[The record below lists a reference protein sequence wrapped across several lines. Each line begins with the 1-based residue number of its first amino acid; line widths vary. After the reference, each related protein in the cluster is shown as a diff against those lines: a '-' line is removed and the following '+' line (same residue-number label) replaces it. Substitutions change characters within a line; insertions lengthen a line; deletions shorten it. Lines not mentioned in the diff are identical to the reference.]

1 MSWRGKKRAIFGLLG
16 VVLVL
21 LLLSVAFAGSAWAE
35 GDIEIWY
42 FYEQGCSDCAKLEE
56 FLEYEAEPNYPVV
69 VRRYDIHVPQN
80 ANLMLDM
87 ADAYGSQEILKKG
100 APAVFIADFA
110 FQGASAA
117 TIEAIKKTIQY
128 LIESEQLRT
137 IDFVQTKATAEKTK
151 RNLTWSAVIGAA
163 AIDAVNPCAFGVL
176 TLLLGTMLVISK
188 TKKRRHVVAAGLSF
202 TAATFLCYLLMGFG
216 LFFTIQVA
224 GVQRYIYMAV
234 SVLAILVGLWNT
246 KDFFWYNKGVNI
258 EVPKAWRPML
268 KKITASVT
276 SAPGAFVIGCAV
288 SVFLLPC
295 TSGPYVVII
304 GMLGDSATK
313 MQATWLL
320 VIYNFIFVLPFII
333 ITLAIGFGLTSPARV
348 ENWRKKW
355 LEKLHLLTGIFMLIL
370 GVTMVVLLAM
380 GII

>member
-1 MSWRGKKRAIFGLLG
+1 MIWRGKKRAISGLLG

-21 LLLSVAFAGSAWAE
+21 LSVVFANSAFAE
-35 GDIEIWY
+35 DDVEIWY
-42 FYEQGCSDCAKLEE
+42 FYEQGCSDCVKLEE
-56 FLEYEAEPNYPVV
+56 FLENVVELDYPITVK
-69 VRRYDIHVPQN
+69 RYDVHIPQN

-87 ADAYGSQEILKKG
+87 ADAYGSQEILKEG
-100 APAVFIADFA
+100 TPAVFIADFA
-110 FQGASAA
+110 FQGAGDE
-117 TIEAIKKTIQY
+117 TIKAIEKIIQH
-128 LIESEQLRT
+128 LKDSGQLRT
-137 IDFVQTKATAEKTK
+137 IDFTQTKSAAGKTK
-151 RNLTWSAVIGAA
+151 RNLTWSAVILAA
-163 AIDAVNPCAFGVL
+163 AIDSVNPCAFGVL
-176 TLLLGTMLVISK
+176 ALLLGTMLVISK

-202 TAATFLCYLLMGFG
+202 TAATFICYLLMGFG
-216 LFFTIQVA
+216 LFAAIQVA

-234 SVLAILVGLWNT
+234 SVLAILIGLWNT
-246 KDFFWYNKGVNI
+246 KDFFWYSKGVNI
-258 EVPKAWRPML
+258 EVPKSWRPML

-304 GMLGDSATK
+304 GMLGDSATR
-313 MQATWLL
+313 MQAGLL
-320 VIYNFIFVLPFII
+320 LAIYNFIFVLPFII
-333 ITLAIGFGLTSPARV
+333 ITLAVGFGMTSPARV
-348 ENWRKKW
+348 ENWRQKW